1 MSIYKRG
8 DVYWYK
14 FMWQG
19 RLIRESTK
27 QGNDKVA
34 RKMEAAHRTR
44 LAEGLVG
51 IREKKQTTLGE
62 FIKNRFE
69 PWAKGRFEHTGAK
82 TWKAWYEP
90 SIRTLQNCPA
100 LCNRLLSE
108 ITSEHIADFASQ
120 IRAKG
125 LGGKALQASSVN
137 SRLRVLRRIFHLA
150 VEWGELD
157 TVPKINLVSGEHHR
171 EYVLQPADEAKY
183 LTAAPLLL
191 ADVATVLVDSG
202 MRPEECFRARW
213 GNVTWGNGRHGSI
226 LITHG
231 KTKAARRSL
240 PMTLRVRAILER
252 RWEEAKKPQ
261 DDWIWPAPTKSG
273 HVEPSTLKKQHR
285 NTIKASKLSPFVLYS
300 LRHTFL
306 TRLGASGCDVWTL
319 ARIAGHSSLAMS
331 YRYVHPSEERVLDA
345 MNIFL
350 GGHKTG
356 HSEQNEPERESDPV
370 SEELVN
376 DGLIG
381 GQCRT
386 RTCDLLLVRQA
397 L

>member
-8 DVYWYK
+8 EVYWYK
-14 FMWQG
+14 FMWEG

-51 IREKKQTTLGE
+51 IREKKRTTLGE

-69 PWAKGRFEHTGAK
+69 PWAKGRFEQNATK

-90 SIRTLQNCPA
+90 SIRTLQGCPS

-108 ITSEHIADFASQ
+108 ITSEHIADFAAS

-137 SRLRVLRRIFHLA
+137 SRLRVLRRVFHLA
-150 VEWGELD
+150 VEWGEVE
-157 TVPKINLVSGEHHR
+157 TAPKIKLVSGERHR
-171 EYVLQPADEAKY
+171 EYVLQPNDEAKY
-183 LTAAPLLL
+183 LAAAPALL
-191 ADVATVLVDSG
+191 ADIATVLLDSG
-202 MRPEECFRARW
+202 MRPEECFRSRW
-213 GNVTWGNGRHGSI
+213 ANVTWGNGRFGSI

-285 NTIKASKLSPFVLYS
+285 NALKESKLSPFVLYS

-319 ARIAGHSSLAMS
+319 ARIAGHSSIAMS
-331 YRYVHPSEERVLDA
+331 YRYVHPSEDRVLDA
-345 MNIFL
+345 MTMFL

-356 HSEQNEPERESDPV
+356 HTEHNEAEPEPEQLSESFED
-370 SEELVN
+370 
-376 DGLIG
+376 DGLTG